1 MHYNPSTG
9 EQNRLWIRYGD
20 NTFEPVRK
28 NGNVNRKS
36 RNKPDAPDWWVTERP
51 QGWDPRD
58 YGHDVT
64 PNHDYGEH
72 DKPGR
77 QAKGELPRQ
86 NMFLRREDMGKAKPQ
101 TMDYRYGRDDKG
113 NRNQLFDEKTRPAAD
128 TPASNKSTIAQGGEG
143 FWEYEA
149 KRKAAEAESGKSGD
163 GQAVTPRNSAQDAER
178 VKGWEKSTGNGTAGV
193 DADKLLDN
201 LPKDEAQTQQWFD
214 AFGRIDQSALTPA
227 QQRRLY
233 DAASEVY
240 GQPGPARQ
248 DEPSS
253 AGCGG

>member
-1 MHYNPSTG
+1 MMWAEG
-9 EQNRLWIRYGD
+9 LRY
-20 NTFEPVRK
+20 P
-28 NGNVNRKS
+28 
-36 RNKPDAPDWWVTERP
+36 
-51 QGWDPRD
+51 
-58 YGHDVT
+58 
-64 PNHDYGEH
+64 
-72 DKPGR
+72 
-77 QAKGELPRQ
+77 
-86 NMFLRREDMGKAKPQ
+86 
-101 TMDYRYGRDDKG
+101 
-113 NRNQLFDEKTRPAAD
+113 AD

-214 AFGRIDQSALTPA
+214 AFGRIDQSALTPV

-240 GQPGPARQ
+240 GQPGPAGRAFIGGMRGLTRQ
-248 DEPSS
+248 IDGRRKAWGIKDPEPKWEGSRGYIGTRS
-253 AGCGG
+253 